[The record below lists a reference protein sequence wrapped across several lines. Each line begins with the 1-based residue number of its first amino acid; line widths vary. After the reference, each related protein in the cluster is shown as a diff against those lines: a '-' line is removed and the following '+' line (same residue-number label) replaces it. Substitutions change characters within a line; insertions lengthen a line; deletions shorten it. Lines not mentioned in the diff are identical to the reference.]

1 MLIST
6 LNRVIKQQTYCQEN
20 ELNKTLLSTKVLKWF
35 SVVDTGLV
43 WSIVMTI
50 IWMMVLVI

>member
-43 WSIVMTI
+43 WSIVMKI